1 MEPLKVTNL
10 KLNANPAMP
19 GLCCVAVLL
28 NYSASHVYS
37 LKKVFT
43 VWIFIGNKILNGYRL
58 QIFYLRSIYQA
69 ALLSCKSNFQGHFTI
84 KKKKNKFNYIKS
96 SNEYHMLLTQSAEK
110 HGNGLSKNCVFTQS
124 MPQRSMRYQES
135 TKVCASALKAQY

>member
-1 MEPLKVTNL
+1 
-10 KLNANPAMP
+10 MP

-28 NYSASHVYS
+28 NYSASKRIYS
-37 LKKVFT
+37 LKKAFT

-84 KKKKNKFNYIKS
+84 LKKEQI
-96 SNEYHMLLTQSAEK
+96 
-110 HGNGLSKNCVFTQS
+110 
-124 MPQRSMRYQES
+124 
-135 TKVCASALKAQY
+135 